1 MPLYADLKPWGPLF
15 SLVPPTA
22 AVVPAVCATE
32 TAGMSPVEAEGLSPM
47 EAAEQSPKK
56 LPGRAPRSCQDEP
69 RGVQRQ
75 GAAGF
80 SSCPMTLGPHLLVHA
95 SRGAAWENPARR

>member
-1 MPLYADLKPWGPLF
+1 MPLYADLKPWGPLS

-22 AVVPAVCATE
+22 AVVPAVCTMEA
-32 TAGMSPVEAEGLSPM
+32 AGMSPTEAEGLSPM
-47 EAAEQSPKK
+47 EAVEKSPKK

-75 GAAGF
+75 GAADF
-80 SSCPMTLGPHLLVHA
+80 L
-95 SRGAAWENPARR
+95 PAP